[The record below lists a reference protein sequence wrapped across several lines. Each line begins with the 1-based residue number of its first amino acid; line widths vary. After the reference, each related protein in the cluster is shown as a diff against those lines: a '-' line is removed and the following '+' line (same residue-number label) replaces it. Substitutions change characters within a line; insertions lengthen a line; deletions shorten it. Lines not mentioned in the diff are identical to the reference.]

1 MKTPAMAKR
10 LIGQLP
16 KTSGTLTDK
25 QGRSVPVTF
34 SLAEWHFY
42 VGEIPALRTA
52 DGELEFLHLADAFD
66 MRDVD
71 EGVTLEGGGI
81 RAEISMLSLR
91 AFSVVG
97 GYIHDAPIP
106 GPGLA
111 SQPSEMFY
119 Q

>member
-1 MKTPAMAKR
+1 MKIPAMAKR
-10 LIGQLP
+10 LIGRLP
-16 KTSGTLTDK
+16 KTGGTLTDK
-25 QGRSVPVTF
+25 GGRSVPVTF
-34 SLAEWHFY
+34 GLAQWRFY

-66 MRDVD
+66 LRDVE

-91 AFSVVG
+91 TFSVVD
-97 GYIHDAPIP
+97 GYVHDAPMP
-106 GPGLA
+106 EQDVAG
-111 SQPSEMFY
+111 QRSEMIP